1 MKATEVCRGIELSAR
16 ADRKQP
22 CKPSD
27 LLSLPCEPSDSL
39 SYRHSGCFLGSQML
53 QNLYLR
59 TIIVDIHLRIEFVLV
74 RDFSI
79 FIDSI
84 YSSILLIGFSRP
96 QRRRCTS
103 LFWHRLMHLAQ
114 WRATQKKD
122 SRDSSTKPRVDL
134 NSALCEVRAWFA
146 ATETLTSR
154 AASLPFHFRIYF
166 SFCSCESSVDRALR
180 PLC

>member
-1 MKATEVCRGIELSAR
+1 MGFHDRVAIDRGSPLYQRASRQDVSTGLLSPCKLQLWREERRRRRHKLAGFFWRAFMMSDWCRQHYTQQLSHVKATEVCRGIELSAR

-84 YSSILLIGFSRP
+84 
-96 QRRRCTS
+96 
-103 LFWHRLMHLAQ
+103 
-114 WRATQKKD
+114 
-122 SRDSSTKPRVDL
+122 
-134 NSALCEVRAWFA
+134 
-146 ATETLTSR
+146 
-154 AASLPFHFRIYF
+154 
-166 SFCSCESSVDRALR
+166 
-180 PLC
+180 